1 MKTLKAVVAKYNQTS
16 LILRILIGLAVGSV
30 LALVA
35 PGAGWVGEL
44 GSLFV
49 GALKGIAPVLVF
61 VIVAS
66 ALAQGSSKLDRRF
79 GTVIWLYML
88 TTFLAAAIAVITSF
102 MFPVKVVLADASR
115 ERKMTS
121 IRTSKTIL
129 AMVRQRMLF
138 SGQKPLPKFI
148 TTSLAI

>member
-61 VIVAS
+61 VIDRKSTRLNSSHIEESRMPSS
-66 ALAQGSSKLDRRF
+66 A
-79 GTVIWLYML
+79 
-88 TTFLAAAIAVITSF
+88 
-102 MFPVKVVLADASR
+102 
-115 ERKMTS
+115 
-121 IRTSKTIL
+121 
-129 AMVRQRMLF
+129 
-138 SGQKPLPKFI
+138 
-148 TTSLAI
+148 

>member
-49 GALKGIAPVLVF
+49 GAL
-61 VIVAS
+61 
-66 ALAQGSSKLDRRF
+66 
-79 GTVIWLYML
+79 
-88 TTFLAAAIAVITSF
+88 
-102 MFPVKVVLADASR
+102 
-115 ERKMTS
+115 
-121 IRTSKTIL
+121 
-129 AMVRQRMLF
+129 
-138 SGQKPLPKFI
+138 
-148 TTSLAI
+148 

>member
-49 GALKGIAPVLVF
+49 GALKGIAPVLVSSLWQ
-61 VIVAS
+61 AHWHRARPS
-66 ALAQGSSKLDRRF
+66 WTAALA
-79 GTVIWLYML
+79 
-88 TTFLAAAIAVITSF
+88 
-102 MFPVKVVLADASR
+102 P
-115 ERKMTS
+115 
-121 IRTSKTIL
+121 
-129 AMVRQRMLF
+129 
-138 SGQKPLPKFI
+138 
-148 TTSLAI
+148 